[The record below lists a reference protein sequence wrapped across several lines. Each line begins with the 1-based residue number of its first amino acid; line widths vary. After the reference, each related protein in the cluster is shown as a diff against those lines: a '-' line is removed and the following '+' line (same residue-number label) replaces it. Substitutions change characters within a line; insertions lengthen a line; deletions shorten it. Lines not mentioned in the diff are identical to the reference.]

1 MNDLGK
7 NIRNVMVIFL
17 FCFIALI
24 SYMVYFQI
32 FKGPEIA
39 EMPGN
44 IRLVAKRNEVLR
56 GNIYDRDGEILA
68 SSTRIDELSQ
78 DRQYVYGDLYTHS
91 IGYVDDRYGVS
102 GLEDEFD
109 SELIKYSG
117 TGNTL
122 RKFLSEFS
130 LKNLINNKDEIEIQ
144 IKKEE
149 EKEKIGNSIVTTLN
163 TKAQKAAYDALGDEK
178 GAAVA
183 IDPRTGEILA
193 MVSKPTYDPGDV
205 KSAIENAT
213 NENSEEGYLINRAV
227 DGLYPPGSVF
237 KTITLAAALE
247 NDPSVAN
254 RIFQDN
260 GKIVFPDNRELN
272 NYMKQAHGAINLR
285 KAFSVSSNVVFG
297 TLAME
302 MGNEKLRSMAER
314 FGFNSVVPAVGTSI
328 VKSQFPTLEDYE
340 IGSIAQ
346 SGIGQGSV
354 LATPMQ
360 MALMVSA
367 VANDGML
374 MQPKLVN
381 KIVDSEGNVVKE
393 ISSKELKQVIQP
405 ETSAIIRDYMK
416 TLVEGKT
423 YYGWD
428 TLQYYGAGGKTGT
441 ADYNLPDGSEA
452 VPHGWFVS
460 IAPADNPE
468 IAVAVIVENGENGVK
483 LPAIVAGQI
492 IDAVLGE

>member
-7 NIRNVMVIFL
+7 NIKNVMVIFL

-44 IRLVAKRNEVLR
+44 IRLVAKRNEVIR
-56 GNIYDRDGEILA
+56 GTIYDRDGNELA
-68 SSTRIDELSQ
+68 TSSRINELSQ
-78 DRQYVYGDLYTHS
+78 DRVYLYGDLYTHS
-91 IGYVDDRYGVS
+91 LGYVDDRYGLS
-102 GLEDEFD
+102 GLEEEFD
-109 SELIKYSG
+109 SELIKYSK
-117 TGNTL
+117 TANNLREFFKNFDFKTL
-122 RKFLSEFS
+122 FT
-130 LKNLINNKDEIEIQ
+130 KDEEL
-144 IKKEE
+144 E
-149 EKEKIGNSIVTTLN
+149 EKEKVGNGVITTLN
-163 TKAQKAAYDALGDEK
+163 AKAQKAAYDALGDEK

-193 MVSKPTYDPGDV
+193 MVSKPTYDPNDV
-205 KSAIENAT
+205 QSAIENAT
-213 NENSEEGYLINRAV
+213 DELSEEGYLINRAV
-227 DGLYPPGSVF
+227 EGLYPPGSVF

-247 NDPSVAN
+247 DDSSVVN

-260 GKIVFPDNRELN
+260 GKIVFPDERELN
-272 NYMKQAHGAINLR
+272 NYLKQSHGAINLR

-302 MGNEKLRSMAER
+302 LGNEKLRAMAES

-354 LATPMQ
+354 LSTPMQ
-360 MALMVSA
+360 MALMTSA
-367 VANDGML
+367 VANNGVL

-381 KIVDSEGNVVKE
+381 SIVDSEGNVVKE
-393 ISSKELKQVIQP
+393 IPSKELKKVIEP

-416 TLVEGKT
+416 SLVEGKT

-452 VPHGWFVS
+452 IPHGWFVS
-460 IAPADNPE
+460 LAPADNPE

-492 IDAVLGE
+492 IDAVLGEE

>member
-7 NIRNVMVIFL
+7 NIKNVMVIFL

-39 EMPGN
+39 QMTGN
-44 IRLVAKRNEVLR
+44 IRLVAKRNEVIR
-56 GNIYDRDGEILA
+56 GTIYDRDNNPLA
-68 SSTRIDELSQ
+68 TSSRINELSQ
-78 DRQYVYGDLYTHS
+78 DRVYLYGDLYTHS
-91 IGYVDDRYGVS
+91 LGYIDDKYGLS
-102 GLEDEFD
+102 GLEEEFD
-109 SELIKYSG
+109 SELIKHSG
-117 TGNTL
+117 V
-122 RKFLSEFS
+122 KSS
-130 LKNLINNKDEIEIQ
+130 LKKILTDFKALINKEEKIES
-144 IKKEE
+144 E
-149 EKEKIGNSIVTTLN
+149 EKEKIGNGIVTTLN
-163 TKAQKAAYDALGDEK
+163 HKAQKAAYEALGNQK

-193 MVSKPTYDPGDV
+193 MVSKPTYNPNDV

-213 NENSEEGYLINRAV
+213 DEASEEGYLINRAV
-227 DGLYPPGSVF
+227 EGLYPPGSVF
-237 KTITLAAALE
+237 KTVTLAAAIE
-247 NDPSVAN
+247 NDPSVLE
-254 RIFQDN
+254 RIFKDN
-260 GKIVFPDNRELN
+260 GKIVFPDGRELN
-272 NYMKQAHGAINLR
+272 NYMKQSHGPIDLR
-285 KAFSVSSNVVFG
+285 KAYSVSSNVVFG

-302 MGNEKLRSMAER
+302 MGNEKLKAMAEN
-314 FGFNSVVPAVGTSI
+314 FGFNSIVPAIGTSI

-354 LATPMQ
+354 LSTPMQ
-360 MALMVSA
+360 MALVASA

-374 MQPKLVN
+374 MQPTLVRS
-381 KIVDSEGNVVKE
+381 IVDSEGNIIKK
-393 ISSKELKQVIQP
+393 ISSKELKQVIEP

-416 TLVEGKT
+416 TLVAGKT

-428 TLQYYGAGGKTGT
+428 TLQKYEAGGKTGT

-452 VPHGWFVS
+452 IPHGWFIS